1 MKHFG
6 AASVLALGLLVGSGS
21 SSHAAKG
28 AVVAA
33 EIQEKAVVESID
45 MATRHVLLRAEDG
58 KLETITVSPEVR
70 NLRQVKPGDQ
80 VELTIRLGIAAEM
93 APSDGSGSPVAA
105 LDVAARARP
114 GEKPGALVGQA
125 VRVRVSFI
133 AYDPKTKTVSF
144 TLPTGEERSKV
155 LQTKQMQEF
164 AAGLKQGDKV
174 DVLFARSLAIAVNAA
189 K

>member
-1 MKHFG
+1 MKHLG
-6 AASVLALGLLVGSGS
+6 AASVLALGLLIGSGS
-21 SSHAAKG
+21 PSDAKG

-45 MATRHVLLRAEDG
+45 VATRHVLLRAEDG
-58 KLETITVSPEVR
+58 KLETVTVSPEVR
-70 NLRQVKPGDQ
+70 NLKQVKPGDQ

-93 APSDGSGSPVAA
+93 APSDGSGPPVAA
-105 LDVAARARP
+105 LDVAARAQP

-125 VRVRVSFI
+125 VRVTVSFL

-164 AAGLKQGDKV
+164 AAGLKSGDKV
-174 DVLFARSLAIAVNAA
+174 DVTFARSLAISVRPAR
-189 K
+189 